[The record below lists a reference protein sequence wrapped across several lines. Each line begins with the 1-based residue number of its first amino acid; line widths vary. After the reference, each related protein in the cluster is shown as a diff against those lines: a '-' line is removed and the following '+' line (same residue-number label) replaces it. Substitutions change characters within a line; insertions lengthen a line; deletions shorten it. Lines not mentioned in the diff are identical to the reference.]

1 MIKTSELKAKE
12 IINVSNGQRL
22 GTIED
27 IDIDLVAGKINGII
41 VPKEEKF
48 IKFFSENNDL
58 YISWSNIEK
67 IGEDVILVTVNDG
80 LDSSPGED

>member
-22 GTIED
+22 GMIED
-27 IDIDLVAGKINGII
+27 IDIDLAAGKINGII
-41 VPKEEKF
+41 VPKEEKVLKLF
-48 IKFFSENNDL
+48 RENNNL

-67 IGEDVILVTVNDG
+67 IGEDVILVTINDG
-80 LDSSPGED
+80 LEQSNT

>member
-22 GTIED
+22 GMIED

-41 VPKEEKF
+41 VPREEKF
-48 IKFFSENNDL
+48 LKLFSENNNL
-58 YISWSNIEK
+58 YISWSKIEK
-67 IGEDVILVTVNDG
+67 IGEDVILVTINDG
-80 LDSSPGED
+80 LEQSNAED